1 MRRAWRWSLGIAIS
15 ALLIWW
21 VLRDVDPGE
30 VIRQISLG
38 NPWWFL
44 GSVFVGTSGYLVRA
58 MRWKVFLHPL
68 KPDTKLRN
76 RLAGVSIGFMVSNLV
91 PGRVG
96 ELARPLALGRLERIP
111 VSGAFGTL
119 VVERFLDSI
128 VMVSF
133 LIIAMLGPGF
143 PDAAEVFSGELG
155 VLLRFAFVAIAVL
168 LAFLLAML
176 FFPEPVVRATERV
189 VIRLPGGW
197 GDRIVAALESFLDAM
212 RLFRSPVLVLKAV
225 LWSYGFWLWHGL
237 SFWMGFKAFGVDA
250 GFLAAIFTEAVVA
263 FAVAIP
269 AAPGFFG
276 TFQAGA
282 ALALM
287 DVYGLP
293 GPETLAFAFGYHFG
307 GFVPITLIGLY
318 DAWRLGFS
326 MKDIRAST
334 TESDDAG
341 AE

>member
-111 VSGAFGTL
+111 
-119 VVERFLDSI
+119 
-128 VMVSF
+128 
-133 LIIAMLGPGF
+133 
-143 PDAAEVFSGELG
+143 
-155 VLLRFAFVAIAVL
+155 
-168 LAFLLAML
+168 
-176 FFPEPVVRATERV
+176 
-189 VIRLPGGW
+189 
-197 GDRIVAALESFLDAM
+197 
-212 RLFRSPVLVLKAV
+212 
-225 LWSYGFWLWHGL
+225 
-237 SFWMGFKAFGVDA
+237 
-250 GFLAAIFTEAVVA
+250 
-263 FAVAIP
+263 
-269 AAPGFFG
+269 
-276 TFQAGA
+276 
-282 ALALM
+282 
-287 DVYGLP
+287 
-293 GPETLAFAFGYHFG
+293 
-307 GFVPITLIGLY
+307 
-318 DAWRLGFS
+318 
-326 MKDIRAST
+326 
-334 TESDDAG
+334 
-341 AE
+341 